1 MKPER
6 NMYGCLPCPK
16 CGSVYRYP
24 FNENGKNAI
33 VCDDC
38 GRRGPWDGEYSDN
51 GYAVDE
57 TQSPKPRH
65 VSSVGFFCTGCG
77 EEAEGGI
84 GALLP
89 AGHVC
94 KAESNC
100 SCDQR
105 GRNVS
110 CDRCKK

>member
-57 TQSPKPRH
+57 TERWIKSQLYGNFAYPEP
-65 VSSVGFFCTGCG
+65 
-77 EEAEGGI
+77 
-84 GALLP
+84 
-89 AGHVC
+89 
-94 KAESNC
+94 NC

-105 GRNVS
+105 GRNIS